1 MDTFSIFSSSSNFY
15 SFLNLSLNVGKILN
29 ILKNSNDFIQFK
41 VTRQGFLNIYFVKSL
56 SPRNNGQF
64 YLVSAQLSLCMQKN
78 ITRYQSILVYSH
90 ILTVLTPFPFH
101 VVRPPLPLPLL
112 PPCSVKQTMSLPS
125 KTSFCLFNNIV
136 KQ

>member
-1 MDTFSIFSSSSNFY
+1 MFYRFTIFLSNYLTIVLNCRDGHFSIFSSSSNFY

-64 YLVSAQLSLCMQKN
+64 YLVSA
-78 ITRYQSILVYSH
+78 
-90 ILTVLTPFPFH
+90 
-101 VVRPPLPLPLL
+101 
-112 PPCSVKQTMSLPS
+112 
-125 KTSFCLFNNIV
+125 
-136 KQ
+136 